1 MFERRREL
9 LFVYSVKDA
18 NPNGDPLNA
27 NHPRLDEGSG
37 QILVSDVRIKRTV
50 RDQWLREGKNVFV
63 DGEAQT
69 LNERFKKLQASCGTM
84 GDAKKL
90 LAQCIDSRL
99 FGVTFASKEKKESFS
114 WTGPAQFKWGRSL
127 HRAKAQ
133 FVQGTAAFATKDDS
147 EQRSFRAEYLVP
159 FVVLATYG
167 IANQYPSRDT
177 QATEEDLDALREAL
191 WKGTENLITR
201 SKIGHTPLFLLEVT
215 YRKGFD
221 GIAGALDE
229 KICLRDASGMP
240 LDAEAQ
246 LALRSL
252 DGVRLDVGKA
262 AEAVV
267 RHLQDVERV
276 LCRRAS
282 PLSLSGEE
290 AFAALHER
298 WVREER

>member
-1 MFERRREL
+1 M
-9 LFVYSVKDA
+9 
-18 NPNGDPLNA
+18 
-27 NHPRLDEGSG
+27 
-37 QILVSDVRIKRTV
+37 
-50 RDQWLREGKNVFV
+50 
-63 DGEAQT
+63 
-69 LNERFKKLQASCGTM
+69 
-84 GDAKKL
+84 
-90 LAQCIDSRL
+90 
-99 FGVTFASKEKKESFS
+99 
-114 WTGPAQFKWGRSL
+114 
-127 HRAKAQ
+127 
-133 FVQGTAAFATKDDS
+133 
-147 EQRSFRAEYLVP
+147 
-159 FVVLATYG
+159 
-167 IANQYPSRDT
+167 
-177 QATEEDLDALREAL
+177 LREAL

-282 PLSLSGEE
+282 PFPSRGRKPSPRSMSDGFGKSDERAGPISGTGVSEPGASAKEVTTVAAIFEARSPLAMFRKPYTTTSSVSFPFPPPTALAGSMAAVVGEGNGAGKE
-290 AFAALHER
+290 AFCAAFWKNSR
-298 WVREER
+298 APGWRSASCVPSPGNGARSTSGTSRNPQKTRTSR